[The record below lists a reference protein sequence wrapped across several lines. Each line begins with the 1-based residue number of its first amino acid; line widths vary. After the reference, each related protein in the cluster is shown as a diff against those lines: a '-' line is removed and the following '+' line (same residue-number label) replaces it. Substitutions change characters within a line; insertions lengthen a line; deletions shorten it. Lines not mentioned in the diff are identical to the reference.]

1 MSRDK
6 EWDKQLGKE
15 IGDRTGKK
23 IAKIV
28 AAVIGGIFLFLVLG
42 FLFGWFVQFLWNETL
57 ASMFDWPPITYW
69 EAVGLFVLAK
79 ILLGFGQPG
88 RAPKHKNKTT
98 EERDHAMVRQ
108 WWRRRRG
115 LPEDRE
121 SDVPTSAIFQ
131 AYWREAGK
139 AAYEAYLARDKD
151 KEGDSPPS
159 T

>member
-1 MSRDK
+1 MGQATW
-6 EWDKQLGKE
+6 E
-15 IGDRTGKK
+15 GDWRSHREENRQDRCRSHRRH
-23 IAKIV
+23 
-28 AAVIGGIFLFLVLG
+28 LPLSVLG

-108 WWRRRRG
+108 WWRRRKG

-121 SDVPTSAIFQ
+121 SDVPTSEMFQ

-139 AAYEAYLARDKD
+139 AAYEAYLARHKD